1 MPKER
6 VAKKSRVHKEIQK
19 EGINFNKEFGQHI
32 LKNPL
37 IITSMVEKVFRFAFF
52 FFFFM
57 NLFLNQA
64 AVRPTDVVVEIGPGT
79 GNLTVRLLEKAKK
92 VIAFEIDPRL
102 VAELQKRVQGT

>member
-52 FFFFM
+52 S
-57 NLFLNQA
+57 
-64 AVRPTDVVVEIGPGT
+64 
-79 GNLTVRLLEKAKK
+79 LLLHEF
-92 VIAFEIDPRL
+92 IS
-102 VAELQKRVQGT
+102 ELGCRTTHRCCRRNRSWYR